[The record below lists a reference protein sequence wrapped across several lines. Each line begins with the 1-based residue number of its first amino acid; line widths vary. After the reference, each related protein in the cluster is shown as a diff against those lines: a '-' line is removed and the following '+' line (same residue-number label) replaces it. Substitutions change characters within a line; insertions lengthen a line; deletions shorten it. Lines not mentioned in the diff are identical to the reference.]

1 MMLSYITSV
10 LIVVVYLQMSNISAL
25 FVAKQYILSV
35 NRLNCLGEEEDV
47 YILTEKLHIQK

>member
-1 MMLSYITSV
+1 MLSYITSV